1 MNSKKILIL
10 SLVIIFAVTLLLSGC
25 QAATTAADETPAAA
39 ATAAGET
46 TAAAAAETTAA
57 AGESVVAAT
66 KHSYVMIVH
75 DVSSEFSAEFNKGG
89 TDAAALFGVDFTYTG
104 TTGIDIPKQTAMFE
118 TAIESGVDGIMMTI
132 FDPKAVERGIKLAT
146 EKGIVVTSF
155 NLDGVV
161 GARSGK
167 GYAGAV
173 ETMQGKRLGDYFFKE
188 VMQGKGSYVLL
199 PAIADLGVLIERKD
213 GIKMAA
219 DAYPDIK
226 YLGEVEIG
234 TDLPKAATA
243 VENAITAYPDATAF
257 IGTDH
262 FSEAVANVL
271 VAKKMEGK
279 VWGGAF
285 DITPGMLKAIK
296 LGAIQATMGQN
307 PYLQGFY
314 SVMNIWLYQEKG
326 IEPNDLDTG
335 SELVTKDNIDF
346 FLKKYNVTVE

>member
-1 MNSKKILIL
+1 MRSWKMNSKKLLTL
-10 SLVIIFAVTLLLSGC
+10 SLVIIFAVTLVLSGC
-25 QAATTAADETPAAA
+25 QAAATTAGETTAAAV
-39 ATAAGET
+39 TAAGET
-46 TAAAAAETTAA
+46 TAAAAETTAA
-57 AGESVVAAT
+57 AGDSVVAAK
-66 KHSYVMIVH
+66 KHNYVMIVH

-118 TAIESGVDGIMMTI
+118 TAIESGVDGIMMTV
-132 FDPKAVERGIKLAT
+132 FDQKAVERGIKLAQD
-146 EKGIVVTSF
+146 KGIVVTTF

-173 ETMQGKRLGDYFFKE
+173 ETMQGKRLGDYFFKN
-188 VMQGKGSYVLL
+188 VMQGKGTYVLL
-199 PAIADLGVLIERKD
+199 PAIADLGVLIERKN
-213 GIKMAA
+213 GIAEAA
-219 DAYPDIK
+219 KAYPDIK
-226 YLGEVEIG
+226 YLGEVE
-234 TDLPKAATA
+234 
-243 VENAITAYPDATAF
+243 

-271 VAKKMEGK
+271 VAKKLDGK

-314 SVMNIWLYQEKG
+314 SVMNLWLYQEKG

>member
-1 MNSKKILIL
+1 MNSRKIFLL
-10 SLVIIFAVTLLLSGC
+10 SLVIIFMVTLLFSGC
-25 QAATTAADETPAAA
+25 QAATTT
-39 ATAAGET
+39 AGET
-46 TAAAAAETTAA
+46 TAAAVTAAGETTAA
-57 AGESVVAAT
+57 AGESVVAEK
-66 KHSYVMIVH
+66 KHNYVMIVH

-118 TAIESGVDGIMMTI
+118 TAIESGVDGIMMTV
-132 FDPKAVERGIKLAT
+132 FDQKAVERGIKLAA
-146 EKGIVVTSF
+146 EKGIVVTTF

-199 PAIADLGVLIERKD
+199 PAIADLGVLIERKN

-219 DAYPDIK
+219 DVYPDIK

-346 FLKKYNVTVE
+346 FLKKYNVAIE